1 MPLSWTRKTDAWD
14 ASANGVL
21 FPAEDSDSLAPI
33 GCTVSEEALVAYF
46 GGERGEVPSLL
57 GAFRRYRLLIE
68 RVASDKYDA
77 GGRPAHIA
85 LAARDFAADHS
96 EALYPHL
103 VAVIPARKART
114 S

>member
-14 ASANGVL
+14 ASANGVS
-21 FPAEDSDSLAPI
+21 FPAEDSDSLESI
-33 GCTVSEEALVAYF
+33 GCLISEEALVAYF
-46 GGERGEVPSLL
+46 GGTRGDVSSLL

-68 RVASDKYDA
+68 RVASDKYDV
-77 GGRPAHIA
+77 GGKPAHIA

-103 VAVIPARKART
+103 VAIVPGRPAKT